1 MVLSCWARASLR
13 YRIARTLLMEHL
25 KSQRHRTRIEAQKKI
40 WFGAAPLARCAMKGS
55 LGCRYS
61 PEFLASPAAFL
72 ESCRDHWASVPRPV
86 SALSTDFLTAR

>member
-40 WFGAAPLARCAMKGS
+40 WLGAAPLARCAMKGRLAAIIAPNS
-55 LGCRYS
+55 S
-61 PEFLASPAAFL
+61 P
-72 ESCRDHWASVPRPV
+72 HQRP
-86 SALSTDFLTAR
+86 SWSRAETIAEARTWR